1 MSADQSVAEEKLYV
15 YGIVE
20 DEAVEVST
28 TGVEAAS
35 DVYTVSHRNHAAVV
49 SDIDTLDPDESD
61 ENARAHDD
69 VLREVMTAGDGR
81 PVVPMRFGMVF
92 DSERALKNVL
102 RNSRVELTGSLR
114 QAADREEVGIKVLV
128 PEDGLTDPEETRA
141 SIEAELDDSAEDV
154 ADGDLF
160 SDRLLVNRAYLVAR
174 DDREQFDDAVDAV
187 REAHPDLT
195 VQYSGPWAPY
205 SFVDFTIAAEA

>member
-1 MSADQSVAEEKLYV
+1 MSADQTVADEKLYV
-15 YGIVE
+15 YGVVE
-20 DEAVEVST
+20 DEGVDVST
-28 TGVEAAS
+28 PGVEAAS
-35 DVYTVSHRNHAAVV
+35 DVYTISHRRHAAVV

-114 QAADREEVGIKVLV
+114 QAVDREEVGIKVLV
-128 PEDGLTDPEETRA
+128 PEDGLADPEEARA
-141 SIEAELDDSAEDV
+141 SIEAELDERAEDV
-154 ADGDLF
+154 EDGDLF
-160 SDRLLVNRAYLVAR
+160 SDRLLLNRAYLVAR
-174 DDREQFDDAVDAV
+174 GRRGRFDDAVDAV
-187 REAHPDLT
+187 REAYPELT

-205 SFVDFTIAAEA
+205 SFVDFTIATEA